1 MKTLVEKV
9 LLFLFFLSI
18 SAVAFP
24 QGAEWADFPVTTNS
38 QKALEFY
45 KEGLNDL
52 YEVRIN
58 HGSEFFKKASAADP
72 NFIMPNVLL
81 ALNSLFFSNMDQF
94 KEFANKAL
102 ASTYPLNESE
112 ILLQNA
118 VKKLLNDPGSN
129 VTDIG
134 KKILKLNP
142 KSIMAHQLLTIFQQF
157 AKDFEGQNK
166 TLQAMLQLTQNPAPI
181 YNSLGYNYLA
191 LNQVN
196 DAWEAFNKYLKAAPK
211 NPNAYDSMGDYYAK
225 IEDYQKARAYF
236 MKAYRMD
243 TINFKFSHDKAN
255 KLKDK

>member
-18 SAVAFP
+18 SAVALP
-24 QGAEWADFPVTTNS
+24 QEAEWADFPVTTNS
-38 QKALEFY
+38 SKALELY
-45 KEGLNDL
+45 KGGLKAMSDVSMNKSVDFL
-52 YEVRIN
+52 
-58 HGSEFFKKASAADP
+58 KKASEADP
-72 NFIMPNVLL
+72 NFVMPNVLL
-81 ALNSLFFSNMDQF
+81 AMNGLFFSNKDQF

-102 ASTYPLNESE
+102 ASTYTLNESE

-118 VKKLLNDPGSN
+118 VKKLLNDPSSN
-129 VTDIG
+129 VTEIG
-134 KKILKLNP
+134 EKLVKLNP
-142 KSIMAHQLLTIFQQF
+142 KSIMAHQMLTIFQQF

-181 YNSLGYNYLA
+181 YNSLGYNYMA

-196 DAWEAFNKYLKAAPK
+196 DAWEAFNNYLKAAPK

-243 TINFKFSHDKAN
+243 TINFKFSYDKAN